1 MEKIYKA
8 CDENQ
13 ELKENYFLKINKN
26 VLKKVLKEINAI
38 EKLFQY
44 FISEQVDVE
53 NGKSAKLLYEELGWN
68 QNVSYDVI
76 NSFWITFSYAM
87 RLKYPGKYRIAKA
100 GNVKIYKH
108 HNTDWGYDSFP
119 EKYFKENSEERGQV
133 NDLCKEYPDIL
144 KLADMCHTVANFMP
158 CPERFNS
165 VKGLLGDVRDYLPLM
180 IDKIQLCVDAGKD
193 LEYYHLGSLQKVD
206 NKIVKDWHSFFIKNQ
221 EKYCLSMYYQVKKN
235 RISGITFFK
244 GQSLSYPCPLE
255 KEEVEECL
263 KTMLDK
269 INKRADLILNRYN
282 EEHKSNS

>member
-26 VLKKVLKEINAI
+26 VLKKDLKEINAI

-108 HNTDWGYDSFP
+108 HNTDWG
-119 EKYFKENSEERGQV
+119 
-133 NDLCKEYPDIL
+133 
-144 KLADMCHTVANFMP
+144 
-158 CPERFNS
+158 
-165 VKGLLGDVRDYLPLM
+165 
-180 IDKIQLCVDAGKD
+180 
-193 LEYYHLGSLQKVD
+193 
-206 NKIVKDWHSFFIKNQ
+206 
-221 EKYCLSMYYQVKKN
+221 
-235 RISGITFFK
+235 
-244 GQSLSYPCPLE
+244 
-255 KEEVEECL
+255 
-263 KTMLDK
+263 
-269 INKRADLILNRYN
+269 
-282 EEHKSNS
+282 